1 LDQIDANPLLAAAGR
16 LGGDFIM
23 SEKKPII
30 GGIFGTHTEWDEN
43 GNVTVKDDFHLR
55 IYWDLWHTGA
65 MKRLKGNM
73 LHVYLTIA
81 MHLDRRGEGWPTQ
94 AQIAKL
100 CGINRDTVGTAI
112 KKLVKEGFIEAE
124 KVRSKNGK
132 FDNTVYKIKF
142 VPQPKEEGKNHAEKS
157 DVVKNAQN
165 QHFHHAEKT
174 GTEKPARK
182 NRHGKSDTKEELSF
196 KDPSFK
202 KDFDDDA
209 SAVPKPWE
217 TDEQYKAFNKLYIE
231 AGSNPILDHEKH
243 YEKFQQAV
251 EKVGFGFLCAAA
263 QKYIQEEGE
272 AAQIVYFLSG
282 AYNNYL
288 LKKKTEKKSRHQ
300 DKPSGL
306 PRSLKNGT
314 PDQENEDLDEQQAL
328 IRAKLAKLNEKK
340 TSAI

>member
-1 LDQIDANPLLAAAGR
+1 
-16 LGGDFIM
+16 M

-55 IYWDLWHTGA
+55 IYWDLWHSGA

-142 VPQPKEEGKNHAEKS
+142 VPQPKEEEKNHVEKS
-157 DVVKNAQN
+157 DTAKNAQN

-182 NRHGKSDTKEELSF
+182 NRHGKSDTKEDLSF

-209 SAVPKPWE
+209 SADPKPWE
-217 TDEQYKAFNKLYIE
+217 TDFQYKGFRQIFTK
-231 AGSNPILDHEKH
+231 AGADDIFDHETH
-243 YEKFQQAV
+243 YQTYQRSL
-251 EKVGFGFLCAAA
+251 EKVGYSLLCSAAE
-263 QKYIQEEGE
+263 KYIQEEGE

-282 AYNNYL
+282 TYNNYL
-288 LKKKTEKKSRHQ
+288 PKKKAEKKSRRQ
-300 DKPSGL
+300 DKPSGSDL
-306 PRSLKNGT
+306 PESLRKQQSEKSA
-314 PDQENEDLDEQQAL
+314 PDQEEDLSEQQAL
-328 IRAKLAKLNEKK
+328 IRAKLAEMNKLKMKNP
-340 TSAI
+340 AI